1 MTESPLRIVVTRPLP
16 PSFPADAF
24 SGRAEFQVARTHD
37 ELTSAVR
44 QADILYSWSVPPNVP
59 GESPHLRWIQ
69 LPSAGADH
77 LRGTPVWDSDIVI
90 TSSAGIHAVP
100 MAEHGMAMLLALV
113 RQIPAIIRDQ
123 DAGTWNHDLGQ
134 HMGELRGRTMGI
146 LGWGKI
152 GNSLAHLAA
161 AFGMR
166 VVGTRYSVPVSQEV
180 PRTAS
185 AFSDPPWLEPE
196 DLPADIVFPAAQMD
210 EVIAESDVVV
220 SLLPLTDDTRHVI
233 GEMQFAAMPRGA
245 VFISLGRGA
254 ALDEDALIRA
264 LRSGRLAAAGL
275 DVFESEPLPRSSPLW
290 HMHNVIVSP
299 HVGGNSDRT
308 TERAA
313 HLFAVNLSRFL
324 EGSPVLNVVDRVRG
338 Y

>member
-1 MTESPLRIVVTRPLP
+1 MTDSPLHVVVTRSLP
-16 PSFPADAF
+16 ASFPAEAF
-24 SGRAEFQVARTHD
+24 SGRAEFHLAPTHE

-44 QADILYSWSVPPNVP
+44 EADVLYSWWVPPNVP
-59 GESPHLRWIQ
+59 AQTERLRWVQ
-69 LPSAGADH
+69 LPSAGIDH
-77 LRGTPVWDSDIVI
+77 VRDIPVWDSDVVL

-113 RQIPAIIRDQ
+113 RRLPTIIRDQ
-123 DAGTWNHDLGQ
+123 DAGNWNHDVGQ
-134 HMGELRGRTMGI
+134 HVGEVRGRTMGI

-166 VVGTRYSVPVSQEV
+166 VIGTRYSVSVSKGVQ
-180 PRTAS
+180 RTAP
-185 AFSDPPWLEPE
+185 AFSDPPWVEPE
-196 DLPADIVFPAAQMD
+196 DLPADIVFPAVHID
-210 EVIAESDVVV
+210 EVVAESDVVV
-220 SLLPLTDDTRHVI
+220 SLLPLTDQTRHVI
-233 GEMQFAAMPRGA
+233 GEKQFAAMPRGGI
-245 VFISLGRGA
+245 FINLGRGA
-254 ALDEDALIRA
+254 VVDEEALVRA
-264 LRSGRLAAAGL
+264 LRSGRLAGAGL
-275 DVFESEPLPRSSPLW
+275 DVFDSEPLPRNSPLW

-308 TERAA
+308 TERTA

-324 EGSPVLNVVDRVRG
+324 EGRPLLNVVDRARG